1 MNDQPERRDPT
12 KPEGSVPQAGESDAG
27 FVALLRDLG
36 LGLLHLLEHAA
47 KRLVAD
53 RCMQVAASLS
63 FTTILSLVPFLA
75 ISLSFISAFSQF
87 GDLKAQ
93 AETFITQNLLPQA
106 GEEAV
111 EQFRSFVAQTQKL
124 TGLGVVA
131 VALTALMMLS
141 TINHA
146 FDVIWRV
153 QRPRPLMIRFLAYW
167 AIITLG
173 PLLIGAALSASGIL
187 MSAGARVGGSAFAV
201 SVAWV
206 TPGMPFALEAVA
218 FTLLYL
224 IAPNRRVKFSDAL
237 VGGLVAAGIFEIVK
251 YAFALYLFYFP
262 TYEAIYGA
270 VAAIPIFL
278 IWIFCCWATVLLGA
292 EITASLPEAR
302 EKARIRG

>member
-12 KPEGSVPQAGESDAG
+12 KPEDSVPQAGESDAG

-36 LGLLHLLEHAA
+36 LGLMHLLKHAA
-47 KRLVAD
+47 RRLVAD

-124 TGLGVVA
+124 TGLGIVA

-153 QRPRPLMIRFLAYW
+153 QRPRPLMTRFLAYW
-167 AIITLG
+167 AIITLA

-187 MSAGARVGGSAFAV
+187 MSAGARVGGSMFAV

-224 IAPNRRVKFSDAL
+224 SAPNRRVKFSDAL
-237 VGGLVAAGIFEIVK
+237 IGGLVAAGIFEIVK
-251 YAFALYLFYFP
+251 YSFALYLFYFP

-302 EKARIRG
+302 EKEAARK

>member
-12 KPEGSVPQAGESDAG
+12 KPEDSVPRAEESDAG
-27 FVALLRDLG
+27 FMAQLRDLG
-36 LGLLHLLEHAA
+36 LGLMHLLEHAA
-47 KRLVAD
+47 KRLLAD

-63 FTTILSLVPFLA
+63 FTTLLSLVPFLA

-93 AETFITQNLLPQA
+93 AETFITQNMLPQA

-111 EQFRSFVAQTQKL
+111 EQFRSFVAQTQRL
-124 TGLGVVA
+124 TGLGIVA
-131 VALTALMMLS
+131 VAVTALMMLA

-167 AIITLG
+167 AIITLA

-187 MSAGARVGGSAFAV
+187 MSAGERVGGSIFTV

-206 TPGMPFALEAVA
+206 TPGMPWALEAIA

-224 IAPNRRVKFSDAL
+224 IAPNRRVKFTDAL
-237 VGGLVAAGIFEIVK
+237 IGGAVAAGIFEIVK
-251 YAFALYLFYFP
+251 YAFVLYLFFFP

-278 IWIFCCWATVLLGA
+278 LWIYCCWATVLLGA

-302 EKARIRG
+302 ERRLK

>member
-1 MNDQPERRDPT
+1 MNDQPERRDQA
-12 KPEGSVPQAGESDAG
+12 KPEDSVPQAGKSDAG

-47 KRLVAD
+47 KRLLAD

-87 GDLKAQ
+87 GDLKAE
-93 AETFITQNLLPQA
+93 AEAFITQNLLPQA

-124 TGLGVVA
+124 TGLGIVA
-131 VALTALMMLS
+131 VAVTALMMLS
-141 TINHA
+141 TINNA

-187 MSAGARVGGSAFAV
+187 MSAGEPGSAAA
-201 SVAWV
+201 SSRSPS
-206 TPGMPFALEAVA
+206 PG
-218 FTLLYL
+218 
-224 IAPNRRVKFSDAL
+224 
-237 VGGLVAAGIFEIVK
+237 
-251 YAFALYLFYFP
+251 
-262 TYEAIYGA
+262 
-270 VAAIPIFL
+270 
-278 IWIFCCWATVLLGA
+278 
-292 EITASLPEAR
+292 
-302 EKARIRG
+302 

>member
-12 KPEGSVPQAGESDAG
+12 KPEDSIPQAGESDAG
-27 FVALLRDLG
+27 FMALLRDLG
-36 LGLLHLLEHAA
+36 LGLMHLLEHAA

-111 EQFRSFVAQTQKL
+111 EQFRSFVAQTQRL
-124 TGLGVVA
+124 TGLGIVA
-131 VALTALMMLS
+131 VAATALMMLS

-187 MSAGARVGGSAFAV
+187 MSAGERVGGSIFTV

-237 VGGLVAAGIFEIVK
+237 LGGVVAAGIFEIVK
-251 YAFALYLFYFP
+251 YAFALYLFFFP

-278 IWIFCCWATVLLGA
+278 LWIYCCWATVLLGA
-292 EITASLPEAR
+292 EVTASLPEAR
-302 EKARIRG
+302 EKGRG

>member
-12 KPEGSVPQAGESDAG
+12 KPEDSVPRAGESDAG
-27 FVALLRDLG
+27 FIAQLRDLG
-36 LGLLHLLEHAA
+36 LGLMHLLEHAA
-47 KRLVAD
+47 KRLLAD

-63 FTTILSLVPFLA
+63 FTTLLSLVPFLA

-87 GDLKAQ
+87 GDLKAA
-93 AETFITQNLLPQA
+93 AEAFITQNLLPQA

-131 VALTALMMLS
+131 VAITALMMLA

-167 AIITLG
+167 AIITLA

-187 MSAGARVGGSAFAV
+187 MSAGERVGGSIFTV

-206 TPGMPFALEAVA
+206 TPGMPWALEAIA

-224 IAPNRRVKFSDAL
+224 IAPNRRVKFTDAL
-237 VGGLVAAGIFEIVK
+237 IGGVVAAGIFEIVK
-251 YAFALYLFYFP
+251 YAFVLYLFFFP

-278 IWIFCCWATVLLGA
+278 LWIYCCWATVLLGA

-302 EKARIRG
+302 EKGKE

>member
-12 KPEGSVPQAGESDAG
+12 KPEDSVPQAGESDAG

-153 QRPRPLMIRFLAYW
+153 QRPRPLMTRFLAYW

-237 VGGLVAAGIFEIVK
+237 IGGLVAAGIFEIVK